1 MYILVYRLKSE
12 MLKMQKLKMFL
23 TKQNLNVS
31 GKTLNTQKVLH
42 PVRCAANLR

>member
-12 MLKMQKLKMFL
+12 MLKMQKLKMSL

-31 GKTLNTQKVLH
+31 GKTLNIQKASLLA
-42 PVRCAANLR
+42 RCAANLR